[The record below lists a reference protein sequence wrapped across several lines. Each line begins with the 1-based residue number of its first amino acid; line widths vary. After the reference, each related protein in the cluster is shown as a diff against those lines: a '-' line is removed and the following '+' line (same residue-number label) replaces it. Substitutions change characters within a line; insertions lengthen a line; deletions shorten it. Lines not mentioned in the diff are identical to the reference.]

1 MSGNKRAEAWDRT
14 VKATDRLKPIAEQ
27 MKPIAKNTGQ
37 AARRSILRSRAW
49 AAPQL
54 ERTGKA
60 LQDTVA
66 PKVSAALSSAAER
79 IDPAKP
85 RRGRWKWPVGLMAAA
100 AAAAS
105 AAAAV
110 FKSRSKTE
118 SQSGTSAHDATEP
131 VTAVNDADL
140 TSSPSTKA
148 TKAS

>member
-1 MSGNKRAEAWDRT
+1 MSGKKRAEARDRA
-14 VKATDRLKPIAEQ
+14 VKAADRLKPIAEQ
-27 MKPIAKNTGQ
+27 MKPVAKSTGE

-49 AAPQL
+49 AAPHL

-110 FKSRSKTE
+110 FKSRAKTDAG
-118 SQSGTSAHDATEP
+118 SDTAAHDATEP
-131 VTAVNDADL
+131 VMAVNDADL
-140 TSSPSTKA
+140 TSNPTSNTSQ
-148 TKAS
+148 AS

>member
-1 MSGNKRAEAWDRT
+1 MSGKKRAEAWDRT
-14 VKATDRLKPIAEQ
+14 VKAADRLKPIAEQ

-49 AAPQL
+49 AAPRL
-54 ERTGKA
+54 ERTGKT
-60 LQDTVA
+60 LEESVA

-110 FKSRSKTE
+110 FKNRAKSE
-118 SQSGTSAHDATEP
+118 AQSDTPAHDATEP
-131 VTAVNDADL
+131 VMAVNDADL
-140 TSSPSTKA
+140 TTNPSTKA

>member
-1 MSGNKRAEAWDRT
+1 MSGKKRTEAWDRT
-14 VKATDRLKPIAEQ
+14 VKAADQLKPIAAQ

-49 AAPQL
+49 AAPQI

-85 RRGRWKWPVGLMAAA
+85 RRARWKLPVGLMAAA
-100 AAAAS
+100 AAALS

-110 FKSRSKTE
+110 FKSRAKAEAPTE
-118 SQSGTSAHDATEP
+118 TTVHDATEP
-131 VTAVNDADL
+131 AMPVNDADL
-140 TSSPSTKA
+140 TSNPNT
-148 TKAS
+148 TTTQAS